1 MALQSYFFTS
11 HDMALQSVANEL
23 LHAKSLTLNENID
36 SKLRIINMLK
46 GYYKYFSYWVVI

>member
-36 SKLRIINMLK
+36 SKLRIINMFK